1 MPIGYATRQVRLRLA
16 CRVTISSH
24 CQEMALTYSNWAPHS
39 KPKPACSRPALAR
52 SNHYR
57 HSRANRGN
65 SKPHRRHSSFL
76 CSTASRGSSNPG
88 LGRNNYCGPRLES
101 SKAWPSPPAQTEH
114 RPRPRRPRAPRQP
127 QEPSKS
133 SASGISLTRFR
144 IGSCFR
150 ARTVF
155 VEAGSPW
162 VQGTQINTTRRN
174 GGREVIAVRQ
184 PAPAAAWC
192 QSQRLLKLRHRPAA
206 ADVQASQNPTPAI
219 GRWPAWRVVD
229 RSSTAVWGRL
239 ALRASPAW
247 PKTMSSTRSSSSGHI
262 GAWFSAPLW
271 AVPSERT
278 RSTDQ

>member
-1 MPIGYATRQVRLRLA
+1 LRA
-16 CRVTISSH
+16 AITIVTAGRTG
-24 CQEMALTYSNWAPHS
+24 E
-39 KPKPACSRPALAR
+39 
-52 SNHYR
+52 
-57 HSRANRGN
+57 
-65 SKPHRRHSSFL
+65 
-76 CSTASRGSSNPG
+76 TASRTGGTAAFCAARRAGEAAIQALAATTIVGHDWSRRRRGRVRRRKLSIGPG
-88 LGRNNYCGPRLES
+88 RAGRERHDSHKNHQNRPHRES
-101 SKAWPSPPAQTEH
+101 P
-114 RPRPRRPRAPRQP
+114 
-127 QEPSKS
+127 
-133 SASGISLTRFR
+133 LTRFR